1 MKLFGKRKAI
11 GEYVEEWAATPGAVL
26 ADVRDPEEFAAGHI
40 PGAVNL
46 PLSALGSIPV
56 KRDTP
61 LYLYCLRGT
70 RSLRAA
76 ALLKRSGYTNVRSI
90 GGIRNWHGTPER

>member
-1 MKLFGKRKAI
+1 M
-11 GEYVEEWAATPGAVL
+11 
-26 ADVRDPEEFAAGHI
+26 RDPEEFASGHI

-56 KRDTP
+56 QRDTP

-76 ALLKRSGYTNVRSI
+76 GILRRAGYTNVRSI
-90 GGIRNWHGTPER
+90 GGIRDWHGETE